1 MDVADR
7 IEDFINKQTSKVKQR
22 VRNKAI
28 KQVESQMILA
38 GTKSD
43 ELDLDD
49 WEHLIAEQEKDIWSQ
64 YQKGGFLTLIGMA
77 FWLP

>member
-7 IEDFINKQTSKVKQR
+7 IEDFINKQTSKVKQK

-28 KQVESQMILA
+28 KQVETQMILA
-38 GTKSD
+38 GKKSD
-43 ELDLDD
+43 EVALDD
-49 WEHLIAEQEKDIWSQ
+49 WEHLIAEQEKDIWTQ

>member
-7 IEDFINKQTSKVKQR
+7 IEDFINKQTSKVKQK

-28 KQVESQMILA
+28 KQVETQMILA
-38 GTKSD
+38 GKKLD
-43 ELDLDD
+43 ELSLDD
-49 WEHLIAEQEKDIWSQ
+49 WEHLIAEQEKEIWAK